1 VGLGGLSIKAR
12 ALRYLAAREHS
23 RLELER
29 KLARHVEDLPD
40 LPAAAQIGRVLDELC
55 ERGLIDERRAAEAV
69 VSARAARFG
78 TARLKQDLRARGI
91 GADDAAEALAG
102 LSDTELARAR
112 AVWRRRFG
120 GRAALDETP
129 TATGSEQ
136 VSSQDSAQI
145 FALSSALSSAQDR
158 ARQARFLAGR
168 GFSGDVIRR
177 VIRGWDETDDPAG
190 STDST
195 DPS

>member
-1 VGLGGLSIKAR
+1 VGPGGLSIKAR

-23 RLELER
+23 RVELER

-40 LPAAAQIGRVLDELC
+40 LPAATQIGRVLDELS
-55 ERGLIDERRAAEAV
+55 ERGLINERRAAEAV

-91 GADDAAEALAG
+91 GADDAADALAG
-102 LSDTELARAR
+102 LSDSELARAR

-120 GRAALDETP
+120 ARGDPDETP
-129 TATGSEQ
+129 IAT
-136 VSSQDSAQI
+136 VSAQE
-145 FALSSALSSAQDR
+145 R

-177 VIRGWDETDDPAG
+177 VIRGWDETDEPADPA
-190 STDST
+190 
-195 DPS
+195 

>member
-1 VGLGGLSIKAR
+1 MGLGVPSIKAR

-23 RLELER
+23 RVELER

-40 LPAAAQIGRVLDELC
+40 LPAAAQIGRVLDELS

-78 TARLKQDLRARGI
+78 SARLKQDLRARGI

-102 LSDTELARAR
+102 LSDSELTRAR
-112 AVWRRRFG
+112 DIWRRRFG
-120 GRAALDETP
+120 GRFSADENPNT
-129 TATGSEQ
+129 S
-136 VSSQDSAQI
+136 VSAQE
-145 FALSSALSSAQDR
+145 R

-177 VIRGWDETDDPAG
+177 VIRGWDETDDPV
-190 STDST
+190 
-195 DPS
+195 DPA